1 MNNEIK
7 RIYSNRDF
15 QDFVNLN
22 IKWLCFC
29 RDIEKKNCRV
39 HEFQMMMNDFLNYR
53 NCEKLVRDFNCFCNY
68 YKKLQSP
75 LICSYVKSLVV

>member
-7 RIYSNRDF
+7 RIYSNIANIRDF

-29 RDIEKKNCRV
+29 RDIEKKKTV
-39 HEFQMMMNDFLNYR
+39 AYTSF
-53 NCEKLVRDFNCFCNY
+53 K
-68 YKKLQSP
+68 
-75 LICSYVKSLVV
+75 